1 MIVLMTDFGESEYVG
16 MMKGV
21 IATLS
26 PSTRIEDLTH
36 EITPQSV
43 REGAWILLQSYRYF
57 PAGTIFVC
65 VVDPGVGTER
75 SAILVRTKNYVFVG
89 PDNGLLCPA
98 ILEDGIESIIEV
110 NVTKP
115 TSATFHGR
123 DVFAKVGAFVA
134 ENLTER
140 LLQSPKDNL
149 DVVLHFHLEGRHG
162 EIVHIDHFGNI
173 ITNLPPIDKTI
184 YILSYN
190 DIKREI
196 SWVQTYEE
204 GIDQDVFLVTG
215 SAKTLEISAKNQP
228 ADTILDV
235 KIGDRISLE

>member
-36 EITPQSV
+36 AIMPQSV
-43 REGAWILLQSYRYF
+43 REGAWILLQSYRFF

-65 VVDPGVGTER
+65 VVDPGVGTKR
-75 SAILVRTKNYVFVG
+75 SAILVRTKNYVFIG

-98 ILEDGIESIIEV
+98 ISEDGIEAIIEV
-110 NVTKP
+110 NVTEP

-134 ENLTER
+134 ENLTEK
-140 LLQSPKDNL
+140 LMQSRKDEL
-149 DVVLHFHLEGRHG
+149 DVVLYFNLEGRLG

-173 ITNLPPIDKTI
+173 ITNLLPIFKTV
-184 YILSYN
+184 YRLSYKE
-190 DIKREI
+190 IQREI
-196 SWVQTYEE
+196 SWFRTYEE
-204 GIDQDVFLVTG
+204 GINRDIFLVTG
-215 SAKTLEISAKNQP
+215 SANTLEISAKSQR

-235 KIGDRISLE
+235 KVGDRISLE